1 MPFRPPTSE
10 LPDKQ
15 WQKPLFLTITVHVCF
30 VLFGL
35 FAPNFLH
42 FQRKIPEVYTVNL
55 FSVEDLGGPAPAAAP
70 SKAATTAPQ
79 AEPSPPVAVPEP
91 TKPTT
96 PPQKTPPAPEPPAVA
111 KDAISLKPIKTKEK
125 ADVDKVKL
133 LRDKLLAEDNAKK
146 ARDAAEKAKADADK
160 KAKSAVDLIKQN
172 LKASQQLAAGKA
184 AAGTGTGSTAST
196 QAGSGTG
203 NGAGGSGIMVDENL
217 RRYLLAVNNQIHEHW
232 ALPDLQNWKDN
243 IEAIVII
250 RVRRDGVIVESS
262 FKKKSDNIFF
272 NQFVEKTLKLS
283 SPLPPF
289 PIGINQSE
297 MEIGLKFR
305 PGEVL

>member
-10 LPDKQ
+10 LPDTQ

-91 TKPTT
+91 TKPT

-146 ARDAAEKAKADADK
+146 TRDAAEKAKADADK

-203 NGAGGSGIMVDENL
+203 SGAGGSGIMVDENL

-232 ALPDLQNWKDN
+232 ALPDLQNWKEN